1 MGGRVGAGADSGA
14 YGRHESHAVRRR
26 AAARSD
32 GRLRTEPLPAYGYG
46 EQSRVLMASAAL
58 SLVPAYGYGEQAR
71 VHMANSQSAPRL
83 TVHEHRHRDGRAAQP
98 SLGADAAIAHR
109 AHAHDPSGSF
119 ANART
124 AVLPRI
130 V

>member
-1 MGGRVGAGADSGA
+1 MGAGLDSGA
-14 YGRHESHAVRRR
+14 YGRHEAHAVRRR

-46 EQSRVLMASAAL
+46 EQSRVLMASVAP
-58 SLVPAYGYGEQAR
+58 VPAYGYGEQSR
-71 VHMANSQSAPRL
+71 VLMANSQSAPRL
-83 TVHEHRHRDGRAAQP
+83 AVHEHHHRDGRAAPP
-98 SLGADAAIAHR
+98 SLDADAAIAQR
-109 AHAHDPSGSF
+109 AHAHDLSGSF

-130 V
+130 L

>member
-1 MGGRVGAGADSGA
+1 LGGRVGAGVDSGA
-14 YGRHESHAVRRR
+14 CGRHEAHAVRRR

-46 EQSRVLMASAAL
+46 EQSRVLMASAAPA
-58 SLVPAYGYGEQAR
+58 PAYGYGEQSR
-71 VHMANSQSAPRL
+71 VLMANSQSAPRL
-83 TVHEHRHRDGRAAQP
+83 TLHEHGHRDGRAAPP
-98 SLGADAAIAHR
+98 SLHTDAASAHR
-109 AHAHDPSGSF
+109 AHAHGPSGSF

-130 V
+130 L